1 MKKNK
6 GFVLVELIVVMGI
19 ILLLSGFIT
28 FSLIG
33 GQSNTS
39 VTTSAESIIS
49 DIESQKIK
57 AMEGYGAQSGQSYG
71 VYLNSNSYVL
81 FNGASYSPSDSSN
94 FAVAL
99 DPGLAFINVTFPS
112 NVIVFSSKSGEL
124 TSYSNGNSS
133 FTLKDTK
140 GNKTETVIFNRYG
153 VVTSKN

>member
-6 GFVLVELIVVMGI
+6 GFVLVELILVMGI
-19 ILLLSGFIT
+19 ILMLSGFIT

-39 VTTSAESIIS
+39 VTTSAESIVS

-57 AMEGYGAQSGQSYG
+57 AMEGYGTQSGQSYG

-81 FNGASYSPSDSSN
+81 FKGNSFSPSDSSN
-94 FAVAL
+94 FTVAL
-99 DPGLAFINVTFPS
+99 DPGLTFINVTFPS
-112 NVIVFSSKSGEL
+112 NLIVFSSKSGEL
-124 TSYSNGNSS
+124 NSYSNGSSS